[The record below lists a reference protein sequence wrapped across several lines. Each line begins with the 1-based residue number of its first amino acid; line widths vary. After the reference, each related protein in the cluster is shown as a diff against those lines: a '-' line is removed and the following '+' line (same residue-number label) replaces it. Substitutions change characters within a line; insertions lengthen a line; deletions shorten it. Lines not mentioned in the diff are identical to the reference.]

1 MTPAVT
7 HPLISAWL
15 RDLELLLHGVD
26 PGERAEVLAGVH
38 EHLEAS
44 LPPSASDDDVRRT
57 LAELGSPQSVAD
69 EAYAG
74 RPAHAPVAPSRAQ
87 ASPWTAQV
95 ACFLNAAGLALLAV
109 LTLLTGL
116 GSTSMAPHLSELA
129 FLATA
134 FALPWLLVVAL
145 TSMSEVWGSADK
157 LRSILIYPVT
167 LVALG
172 VVTWAVG
179 LAGIR
184 VLTIVAALLV
194 VAAGARTL
202 SRLIGSTRAAAFGRR

>member
-1 MTPAVT
+1 
-7 HPLISAWL
+7 
-15 RDLELLLHGVD
+15 
-26 PGERAEVLAGVH
+26 
-38 EHLEAS
+38 
-44 LPPSASDDDVRRT
+44 
-57 LAELGSPQSVAD
+57 
-69 EAYAG
+69 
-74 RPAHAPVAPSRAQ
+74 
-87 ASPWTAQV
+87 
-95 ACFLNAAGLALLAV
+95 
-109 LTLLTGL
+109 
-116 GSTSMAPHLSELA
+116 MAPHLPELA

-134 FALPWLLVVAL
+134 FVLPWLLIVAL